1 MAAWHCGSKTYLQY
15 WVGKHY
21 VAWWLLQPPEKRYEH
36 LLVHRIAPDT
46 MKNKTI
52 FQTTTF
58 STFGS
63 ALLWSAK
70 AALFTT
76 KRYGSPGEIVI
87 LTGNSSRSISL
98 DCLLY
103 GLVGKMHPST
113 NLHKSCYRPR
123 NCQVSSVHGY
133 HLAARTHIATWHRT
147 PSVAKHFLQ
156 DLGEPPLSLLERDRA
171 QLPERKGGTIF
182 PSSRL
187 TGPTS
192 PLAHTKSVKS
202 ST

>member
-1 MAAWHCGSKTYLQY
+1 MGSQNELVAEGPHCMAAWHCGSKTYLQY

-103 GLVGKMHPST
+103 GLVGKMHHPPICTSLAT
-113 NLHKSCYRPR
+113 GHGTARYPACMAIIWLH
-123 NCQVSSVHGY
+123 G
-133 HLAARTHIATWHRT
+133 RT
-147 PSVAKHFLQ
+147 
-156 DLGEPPLSLLERDRA
+156 
-171 QLPERKGGTIF
+171 
-182 PSSRL
+182 
-187 TGPTS
+187 
-192 PLAHTKSVKS
+192 
-202 ST
+202 